1 MNAVNKAQSLYY
13 QTIAREFFRRRGA
26 PFHLSPKD
34 VELVAH
40 WEKLRVPLDMIL
52 EGMDRAFENYRKG
65 GRPLKAMSLSFCE
78 YQVMKSFGQHAERR
92 AGEKRMPAAGKDKRS
107 RVLREVDRFLG
118 ETPAGLE
125 ALRTPF
131 LKAQDLLGRE
141 EPDEE
146 ALERLDDEIDEIVW
160 KASSAEEKKKVRK
173 DVLEEFGGKRDLDLQ
188 DVVRTRVVK
197 ARRDDGRIPYLGL
210 FYY

>member
-26 PFHLSPKD
+26 PFHLSPRD
-34 VELVAH
+34 VELIAR
-40 WEKLRVPLDMIL
+40 WESLRVPLDIIL

-92 AGEKRMPAAGKDKRS
+92 AGEKRKSAAGKDKRS
-107 RVLREVDRFLG
+107 RVLREIERFLG

-125 ALRTPF
+125 DLRAPF
-131 LKAQDLLGRE
+131 LAALEILGRE
-141 EPDEE
+141 APDEE
-146 ALERLDDEIDEIVW
+146 ALERLDEEIDEIVW
-160 KASSAEEKKKVRK
+160 KASPAEEKKKIRK
-173 DVLEEFGGKRDLDLQ
+173 EVLDEFRGKRDLDLQ

-197 ARRDDGRIPYLGL
+197 ARRDEGRIPYLGL